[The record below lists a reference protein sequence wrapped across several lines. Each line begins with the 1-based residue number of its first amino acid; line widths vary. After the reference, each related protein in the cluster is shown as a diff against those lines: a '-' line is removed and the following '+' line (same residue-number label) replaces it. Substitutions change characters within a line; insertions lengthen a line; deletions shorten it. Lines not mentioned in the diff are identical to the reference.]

1 MECQGP
7 PPMLSEN
14 ILERLSLKAPLP
26 AALRLAFEQM
36 FEPRAIDAI
45 FAEGDKTP
53 NGSRGSSPRR
63 NVQPHD
69 MRGDGS
75 GRKIRYAQQTE

>member
-1 MECQGP
+1 MSQ
-7 PPMLSEN
+7 
-14 ILERLSLKAPLP
+14 
-26 AALRLAFEQM
+26 
-36 FEPRAIDAI
+36 
-45 FAEGDKTP
+45 TP